1 MDKLKRFL
9 IIVSPILLG
18 FAVAYLLSSYLYYH
32 FTDISVKLP
41 EPKTMKINKK
51 TNYANKKEI
60 IDINIFNL
68 ELGEQLNSSNT
79 LSTGAKSSK
88 PFKGELVGILDG
100 ADKSFIIIRDGE
112 KLLVLNKGKNSEGT
126 EVIDITPKM
135 ATIRYNG
142 NTITLKLVESNSAEK
157 ESKQTIK
164 KNEVDEKSNGTI
176 KKTVTR
182 KEVEENLKDVNSLIS
197 TMYISPYYMGGEFV
211 GYRVSRMRM
220 DAFLRQAGIE
230 NGDVIVRMNG
240 EDIET
245 PDKMFDMF
253 SKWKDATAVTIDLIR
268 RAKKQTVFIEIK

>member
-9 IIVSPILLG
+9 IIVSPIFLG

-32 FTDISVKLP
+32 FADISVKLP

-112 KLLVLNKGKNSEGT
+112 KLLVLNKGENSDGT

-142 NTITLKLVESNSAEK
+142 NTITLKLVESNSVEK
-157 ESKQTIK
+157 ESKQPIK

-253 SKWKDATAVTIDLIR
+253 SKWKDATAVTVDLIR